1 MKKHGSGY
9 TLIEMLIV
17 VTILAVLAGVG
28 YNYYF
33 DLIDEARVNTVK
45 GNMRT
50 VKDAIARFFK
60 DRLVYPTSLDEL
72 RGPYLQQSVA
82 ELILNPLL
90 PQDGTAQIEIQVP
103 AGADINVFQVPEAGL
118 TWTSDLASGKQFKNI
133 RVKFGGNYLY

>member
-1 MKKHGSGY
+1 MNKHGSGY

-17 VTILAVLAGVG
+17 VAILAVLAGVG

-60 DRLVYPTSLDEL
+60 DRMVYPASLDEL

-103 AGADINVFQVPEAGL
+103 AGADVNVFQVPEANL

>member
-1 MKKHGSGY
+1 MNKHGSGY

-60 DRLVYPTSLDEL
+60 DRMVYPTSLDEL

-103 AGADINVFQVPEAGL
+103 AGADVNVFQVPEANL

>member
-1 MKKHGSGY
+1 MNKHGSGY

-60 DRLVYPTSLDEL
+60 DRMVYPTSLDEL

>member
-1 MKKHGSGY
+1 MNKHGSGY

-60 DRLVYPTSLDEL
+60 DRMVYPTSLDEL

-90 PQDGTAQIEIQVP
+90 QYDGTAQIEIQVP
-103 AGADINVFQVPEAGL
+103 AGADVNVFQVPEANL